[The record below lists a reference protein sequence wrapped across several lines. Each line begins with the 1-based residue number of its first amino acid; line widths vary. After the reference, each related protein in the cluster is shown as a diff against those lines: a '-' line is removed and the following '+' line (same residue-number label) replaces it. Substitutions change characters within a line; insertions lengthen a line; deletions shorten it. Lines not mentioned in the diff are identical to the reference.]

1 MTTEKFPGNTQ
12 ERKLDVRWFTEG
24 EFLWRSGA
32 SVAWLILFLPFLLL
46 VYYAIASF
54 DPLHPITWLTGFVS
68 IAFETQFLI
77 AVTFFSVITGF
88 LAVCKGKLNSVQGV
102 IHYSRVTSLLYL
114 LHPARLFHTL
124 VDVPCGMF
132 CVWITTWLLM
142 EPFNSLTAPISD
154 SEDECYLNEPAVFL
168 VTFGGWLGFYASLMA
183 FLYNEFHYKFP
194 KIQQRKFF
202 LVKAAVWPC
211 VYKSIALTF
220 RATRWYYFLY
230 WLAGNFPRYW
240 LGNFLVASVN
250 ESEVPLNTIS
260 GLMNFRLL
268 WLVLSTGML
277 LTFVWSMR
285 NMLFVIFNTQRYIF
299 PIESAV
305 LAEKSQCLTAVLKD
319 TSSPLLR
326 HLAFLDL
333 CQLSKFSSLRRKQ
346 LFSLSQPGGRPTNW
360 TSISEEC
367 LEMLSTLTSDITD
380 HVEYQMQ
387 VQQFTT
393 EQRSFVG
400 TPGKIT
406 KVFSGSLSSPLFE
419 SPIVGSPHGTP
430 ATVTRRPKLWS
441 ALKEGRSV
449 HSPVMHK
456 EMNGN
461 STTRENIERKKREKV
476 DKWRVQMIPHY
487 IANFLKQRPIVEILF
502 KELPDYRSKTLFAN
516 CQLHIWAVEGLSRL
530 VVASFKE
537 DTFGV
542 VQKTLPD
549 ILSSLLSLLQAL
561 DQCAK
566 FSSATAAGAK
576 TTIQPRPPRPQ
587 GPEGNRH
594 LLRLAVTSALY
605 RITNTF
611 RDHLYGIPMTQD
623 HRDRLQ
629 SFLDCKE

>member
-142 EPFNSLTAPISD
+142 EPFNSLTTPISD

-406 KVFSGSLSSPLFE
+406 KE
-419 SPIVGSPHGTP
+419 
-430 ATVTRRPKLWS
+430 
-441 ALKEGRSV
+441 EGRSV

-542 VQKTLPD
+542 VQK
-549 ILSSLLSLLQAL
+549 AL